1 MISVEANIGAGKS
14 TFLRELSKRWP
25 DMFNVIYEPL
35 EEWQK
40 KFSDVDNN
48 ILGMFYGDIERWS
61 YTFQSNAFITRIQKY
76 ESEKDENKIN
86 LTERSV
92 YSDNRLFAQMLRDD
106 GKMND
111 IEWKLYD
118 NWFSWLTGTFN
129 AKPDSIIYLRCDPE
143 IAYERVVKRHRS
155 EEESVSLDYL
165 KRLHKYHDDWL
176 LNEKDIQVKVVNVD
190 VDFEGNDERIRDIF
204 MEIFEL
210 ECYNSDGCAADGA
223 L

>member
-14 TFLRELSKRWP
+14 TFLKEFGEKWP
-25 DMFNVIYEPL
+25 NLFNIIYEPL
-35 EEWQK
+35 EDWQK

-76 ESEKDENKIN
+76 EREKKDNKIN

-92 YSDNRLFAQMLRDD
+92 YSDNKLFAQMLRED

-111 IEWKLYD
+111 IEWKLYE
-118 NWFSWLTGTFN
+118 NWFNWLSGTFK
-129 AKPDSIIYLRCDPE
+129 AKPESIIYLRCDPQ
-143 IAYERVVKRHRS
+143 IAYERVKKRQRS
-155 EEESVSLDYL
+155 EEDTISLEYL
-165 KRLHKYHDDWL
+165 TRLHEFHDNWL
-176 LNEKDIQVKVVNVD
+176 LNEKDIPVKVVNVD
-190 VDFEGNDERIRDIF
+190 VDFEGDEDRVKGIF
-204 MEIFEL
+204 REVFEL
-210 ECYNSDGCAADGA
+210 EDYNLDVSATNST